1 MSTGERQVSQYNSLE
16 EDDAPLAVVH
26 IDGQLVDDATADVEI
41 ADGQVSVTITA
52 DTDDVDLA
60 GRDLLRADLSAR
72 NLPEREI

>member
-1 MSTGERQVSQYNSLE
+1 MSTDRVQSEYNRID
-16 EDDAPLAVVH
+16 EDDVPLALVH
-26 IDGQLVDDATADVEI
+26 IDGQLVDDATAAVEI